1 MYSQT
6 LIDHFMNPRN
16 VGVLEDADGSSM
28 IGDPDCGDFLC
39 MFIKVEDMHI
49 TEITFQCKGCPAS
62 IASASATTEMV
73 KGKHIHD
80 AILVKPSDVADYLGG
95 MPEHKLHC
103 SNLGVTALWYAMA
116 DHLGLLKDDD
126 SEFMSRFGVDQG
138 PDDSPDNHIPEAQ

>member
-80 AILVKPSDVADYLGG
+80 AILIKPSDVADYLGG

-126 SEFMSRFGVDQG
+126 SEFMSRWATPENP
-138 PDDSPDNHIPEAQ
+138 PDDQIPEAQ